1 MSPLNSTDRLQLGKS
16 LRQAYLARIS
26 QGLEQVADAM
36 QQRLTELLNEACP
49 TRQAQTRRDAWMA
62 FKSTRQL
69 WMDRTVAAWGQ
80 RLQSLSEQ
88 RALPTEFGV
97 LELLGTDAME
107 YQILCSRLVM
117 AVHDTIALEWDDLQ
131 VRIKTLEGSDTLDV
145 RDLLRPAVLLLPLV
159 EQWAVVGM
167 GVESWNL
174 VSQAIGKTLA
184 EALQDAF
191 QSANNSLIQQG
202 VLPVI
207 TLKDRV
213 KARPALIDGGKGSGD
228 MKPNPAAPTTLA
240 AAAASALAEKTGA
253 VVMGRHLARA
263 KLRAQ
268 ELLGQVKHLF
278 ASQTGNGIADMGP
291 HASSPALQAALTPQ
305 ALAARYAGSETLYQD
320 YSPAGVAR
328 VALDLQEQSA
338 ELKQKAHTSREKAT
352 IEIVALMFQS
362 ILAEER
368 IPPGVRV
375 SFARLQMP
383 VLRIAL
389 EDTGFLTN
397 TGHPARLL
405 IDRMGS
411 CVMGFDRTGVHSAAL
426 ETEIRHMVQ
435 VIEQY
440 PESGIKV
447 YEKVYADFQQFL
459 AKFLTG
465 NNLKP
470 QVFSVA
476 QQVEQ
481 KETLA
486 IQYTIVMRD
495 ILKDVPVREEIRS
508 FLFKVW
514 AEVLALSA
522 LRNGTRHRDTQA
534 FRHCATQLVW
544 AASAKQHRVD
554 RSRVIQELPALLARL
569 RSGMALLGMEP
580 SEQDRCIKTISATL
594 ADAFQSKTQTIPQ
607 DQIDALAQRLNQ
619 LEDLVSDDAMGDV
632 LLDSE
637 SLEILLGLETAAL
650 ELIAEGGSKS
660 VAKPVAKPTAAMLA
674 WVAEL
679 QTGAWFTLDYQGQT
693 SQVQLV
699 WRSERKQLHLLAA
712 TTGKSYLI
720 QAKRL
725 AAYVQAGLLLP
736 QEEESLTMRATR
748 NALATLQA
756 NPQRLL
762 GS

>member
-1 MSPLNSTDRLQLGKS
+1 MSPLNSTDRLQFGKS
-16 LRQAYLARIS
+16 LRRAYLARVS

-49 TRQAQTRRDAWMA
+49 TRQAQARRDAWMA

-117 AVHDTIALEWDDLQ
+117 AVHDSIALEWDDLQ
-131 VRIKTLEGSDTLDV
+131 LRIKTLEGSDTLDV
-145 RDLLRPAVLLLPLV
+145 RDLLRPEVLLLPLV

-174 VSQAIGKTLA
+174 VSQAIGKTLG
-184 EALQDAF
+184 EALQDAL
-191 QSANNSLIQQG
+191 QSANHSLIQQG

-213 KARPALIDGGKGSGD
+213 KARPALIDGGKGCGD
-228 MKPNPAAPTTLA
+228 MQPNPVAPTTLA
-240 AAAASALAEKTGA
+240 PATATAATTALAEETGA
-253 VVMGRHLARA
+253 AVMGRHLARA

-278 ASQTGNGIADMGP
+278 ASQTGNGFADMGP

-305 ALAARYAGSETLYQD
+305 ALAARYAGGETLYQD

-328 VALDLQEQSA
+328 VALNLQEQSA

-375 SFARLQMP
+375 WFARLQMP

-411 CVMGFDRTGVHSAAL
+411 CVMGFDSTGVHSAAL
-426 ETEIRHMVQ
+426 EAEIRRMVQ

-465 NNLKP
+465 NNLNP
-470 QVFSVA
+470 QVLSVA
-476 QQVEQ
+476 EQLEQ

-495 ILKDVPVREEIRS
+495 MLKDVPVREEMRS

-522 LRNGTRHRDTQA
+522 LRHGTRHSDTQA

-544 AASAKQHRVD
+544 AASAKQHRAD

-580 SEQDRCIKTISATL
+580 REQDRCIQSISATL
-594 ADAFQSKTQTIPQ
+594 TDAFQSKTRSIPQ

-637 SLEILLGLETAAL
+637 SLEILLGLESAAL
-650 ELIAEGGSKS
+650 ECIAEGGSK
-660 VAKPVAKPTAAMLA
+660 PVAKPSAAMLA
-674 WVAEL
+674 WAAEL
-679 QTGAWFTLDYQGQT
+679 QTGAWFTLDYQGHI

-699 WRSERKQLHLLAA
+699 WRSERKHLHLLAA

-736 QEEESLTMRATR
+736 QEEEPLTMRATR

-762 GS
+762 GN

>member
-1 MSPLNSTDRLQLGKS
+1 MSPLNSTDRLQFGKS
-16 LRQAYLARIS
+16 LRRAYLARVS
-26 QGLEQVADAM
+26 QGLEQVADAV

-49 TRQAQTRRDAWMA
+49 TRQAQARRDAWMA

-117 AVHDTIALEWDDLQ
+117 AVHDSIALEWDDLQ
-131 VRIKTLEGSDTLDV
+131 LRIKTLESSDTLDV
-145 RDLLRPAVLLLPLV
+145 RDLLRPEVLLLPLV

-174 VSQAIGKTLA
+174 VSQAIGKTLG
-184 EALQDAF
+184 EALQDAL
-191 QSANNSLIQQG
+191 QSANHSLIQQG

-213 KARPALIDGGKGSGD
+213 KARPALIDGGKGCGD
-228 MKPNPAAPTTLA
+228 MQPNPVAPTTLA
-240 AAAASALAEKTGA
+240 PATATAATTALAEETGA
-253 VVMGRHLARA
+253 AVMGRHLARA

-278 ASQTGNGIADMGP
+278 ASQTGNGFADMGP

-305 ALAARYAGSETLYQD
+305 ALAARYAGGETLYQD

-328 VALDLQEQSA
+328 VALNLQEQSA

-375 SFARLQMP
+375 WFARLQMP

-411 CVMGFDRTGVHSAAL
+411 CVMGFDSTGVHSAAL
-426 ETEIRHMVQ
+426 EAEIRRMVQ

-465 NNLKP
+465 NNLNP
-470 QVFSVA
+470 QVLSVA

-481 KETLA
+481 KETLV

-495 ILKDVPVREEIRS
+495 MLKDVPVREEMRS

-522 LRNGTRHRDTQA
+522 LRHGTRHSDTQA

-544 AASAKQHRVD
+544 AASAKPSRAD
-554 RSRVIQELPALLARL
+554 RNRVIQELPALLARL
-569 RSGMALLGMEP
+569 RSGMALLGMAR
-580 SEQDRCIKTISATL
+580 SEQDRCIQSISATL
-594 ADAFQSKTQTIPQ
+594 ADAFQSKTRSIPQ
-607 DQIDALAQRLNQ
+607 DQIDALTQRLNQ

-650 ELIAEGGSKS
+650 ELIAEGGSK
-660 VAKPVAKPTAAMLA
+660 PVAKPSAAMLA
-674 WVAEL
+674 WAAEL
-679 QTGAWFTLDYQGQT
+679 QTGAWFTLDYQGHI

-712 TTGKSYLI
+712 TNGKSYLI
-720 QAKRL
+720 QSKRL

-736 QEEESLTMRATR
+736 QEEEPLTMRATR

-762 GS
+762 GN